1 MADVYVMGGDVRRLE
16 KGQSLFSR
24 RRREEW
30 REGGGTYVCV
40 CVCVRVC
47 SISNDV
53 VALPRQRPRASPDV
67 VRTALLLQLGR
78 LAGSEQMLAL
88 ITLQLLHRRPC

>member
-1 MADVYVMGGDVRRLE
+1 MFMSWEVMSEDWKKVKVYFQEEEGKNGG
-16 KGQSLFSR
+16 K
-24 RRREEW
+24 
-30 REGGGTYVCV
+30 EGGRMCV